1 VIAAAASLGSIKKRG
16 EYRDALAFADTD
28 ALRALDAIT
37 RHRPQL
43 IVLESAFAATSRG
56 TALINRIKA
65 DPSLTGCEIQV
76 TTHDLQADSAEPGPA
91 SEPLPV
97 PPAVAESSPAIPQPP
112 APPAA
117 PQIEQP
123 VAVAA
128 ADAPVAVDAAGTR
141 WAPRFE
147 IKDGVEMTID
157 GVAAKV
163 IDVSTSGVQL
173 MAPTKLKPGQRVRL
187 TVPGTSLRVNASVAW
202 AIFEMPQGKIEYR
215 AGVAFVDA
223 YPADIQQFIDAH
235 KK

>member
-1 VIAAAASLGSIKKRG
+1 
-16 EYRDALAFADTD
+16 
-28 ALRALDAIT
+28 
-37 RHRPQL
+37 
-43 IVLESAFAATSRG
+43 
-56 TALINRIKA
+56 
-65 DPSLTGCEIQV
+65 
-76 TTHDLQADSAEPGPA
+76 
-91 SEPLPV
+91 
-97 PPAVAESSPAIPQPP
+97 
-112 APPAA
+112 
-117 PQIEQP
+117 
-123 VAVAA
+123 
-128 ADAPVAVDAAGTR
+128 
-141 WAPRFE
+141 
-147 IKDGVEMTID
+147 MTID